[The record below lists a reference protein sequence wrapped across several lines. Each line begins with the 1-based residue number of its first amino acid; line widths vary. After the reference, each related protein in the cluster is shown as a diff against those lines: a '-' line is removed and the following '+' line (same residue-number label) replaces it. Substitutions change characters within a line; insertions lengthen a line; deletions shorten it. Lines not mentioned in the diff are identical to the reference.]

1 MKRQNEASG
10 AIVTSWG
17 GEFARKATPKQV
29 TKVEVEGNVCGGWR
43 LLNEKH

>member
-17 GEFARKATPKQV
+17 GEFARKATPQASDKSGSKRQRL
-29 TKVEVEGNVCGGWR
+29 WR
-43 LLNEKH
+43 MAATQ